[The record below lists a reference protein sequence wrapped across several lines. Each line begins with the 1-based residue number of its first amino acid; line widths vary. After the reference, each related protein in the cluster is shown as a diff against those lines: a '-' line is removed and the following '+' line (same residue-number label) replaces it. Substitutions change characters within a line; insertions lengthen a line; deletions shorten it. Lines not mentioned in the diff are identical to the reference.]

1 MNSVE
6 QPFTGIFGTLIFVLA
21 LVFVIY
27 WLVFPIIVARYLKD
41 MLQLQRKS
49 GRTFARTATRF
60 RRTRQTTGTRTTAMT
75 ADEPLEL
82 RDFVAETIKQVIDG
96 VVTVQQYATRK
107 KAVVDPRARDTV
119 NLSSQ
124 SRPMYRSQQG
134 EVIRHK
140 AALPCSLAC
149 WDLDRKANQK
159 KAMRQ

>member
-1 MNSVE
+1 MPPMNSVE

-49 GRTFARTATRF
+49 GRKFARTATRF

-82 RDFVAETIKQVIDG
+82 RDFAAETIKQVIDG
-96 VVTVQQYATRK
+96 IVTAQQHTK
-107 KAVVDPRARDTV
+107 EKNIAV
-119 NLSSQ
+119 NS
-124 SRPMYRSQQG
+124 
-134 EVIRHK
+134 K
-140 AALPCSLAC
+140 LASH
-149 WDLDRKANQK
+149 AQNQ
-159 KAMRQ
+159 ADYGRRRRISA